1 MKSAALLGLLLFQAA
16 ATEAPVARPDALQY
30 VRDLRVPPGT
40 GQACATLD
48 AQVFPHAA
56 PSLIDLRL
64 FPAESNP
71 AVPAPHE
78 LPYAITLS
86 EAASE
91 DTEPAH
97 VLNLGSAGGDAHTA
111 KIVFDL
117 AMPDRA
123 YTGVTLAIDPGV
135 HDFLATAT
143 VTGLDSLARPGERPP
158 ATALGSFTVF
168 DLASQ
173 KLSRM
178 TTLPL
183 VESTFPYLHVVL
195 SVSAAPGSDA
205 SVARFAPAMVE
216 GAQVPPS
223 REAQTV
229 YTAVAETASFTGR
242 GRETVA
248 SFALPARVPVERV
261 SIQLPPGFKGN
272 FSRDVRVTAT
282 TDPVAIDSAEN
293 DGRAVLPEVVTGNIL
308 RVHTTEAGR
317 EIRTDQ
323 LSFPAILGANLQRGA
338 RVEVAIENG
347 DDQPLPLASVRLEMR
362 QRRICFEA
370 PAAGAGLAL
379 YYGDPNLLAP
389 VYDYERLFVP
399 VATALAASLG
409 PERLNPTFQPPAE
422 KERPFTERHPEL
434 LWIALIAV
442 ISVLGAIALRSSRNV
457 GR

>member
-1 MKSAALLGLLLFQAA
+1 MKSAALLALLLFQAA
-16 ATEAPVARPDALQY
+16 ATEAPVARPDALRY

-40 GQACATLD
+40 GQACASLD

-64 FPAESNP
+64 FPSEPNP
-71 AVPAPHE
+71 AAPAPHE

-91 DTEPAH
+91 ETEPAR
-97 VLNLGSAGGDAHTA
+97 VLNLGSAGGDTRTA
-111 KIVFDL
+111 KIAFDL
-117 AMPDRA
+117 AMPDRP
-123 YTGVTLAIDPGV
+123 YTGVTLTLDPAV

-143 VTGLDSLARPGERPP
+143 VTGLDSLAKPGERPP

-205 SVARFAPAMVE
+205 SAARFAPTLVK

-229 YTAVAETASFTGR
+229 YTAVAETSSFTVR

-248 SFALPARVPVERV
+248 SFALPVRVPVERV
-261 SIQLPPGFKGN
+261 SIQLPPGYKGN

-282 TDPVAIDSAEN
+282 TDPAPKDSAEN
-293 DGRAVLPEVVTGNIL
+293 DSRAPLPEVVTASIL

-323 LSFPAILGANLQRGA
+323 LSFPAILGANLQRAA

-362 QRRICFEA
+362 QRKICFEA
-370 PAAGAGLAL
+370 PVVPSAVAL
-379 YYGDPNLLAP
+379 YYGDPDLLAP
-389 VYDYERLFVP
+389 VYDYQRLFVP
-399 VATALAASLG
+399 VPTALAASLG
-409 PERLNPTFQPPAE
+409 PERLNPAYHPAPE

-442 ISVLGAIALRSSRNV
+442 ISVLGAIAVRSSRNV